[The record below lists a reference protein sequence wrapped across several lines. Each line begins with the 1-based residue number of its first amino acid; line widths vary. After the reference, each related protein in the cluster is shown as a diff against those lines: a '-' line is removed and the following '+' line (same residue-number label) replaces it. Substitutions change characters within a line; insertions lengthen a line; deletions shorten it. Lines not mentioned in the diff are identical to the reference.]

1 MSEIN
6 FKPDVNNSNN
16 DKKEHVKKPV
26 FETKKDLIMYYQ
38 TSIRNVFLST
48 AVSFAALGYSRFYRD
63 KSKIYTIGMVFVSL
77 LLILSSLMLNV
88 FLYNHINE
96 YMKKLDF
103 MEINKWL
110 NINKLAIMFHVIL
123 LFFVLHTL
131 YRLFFNKQFTK
142 SS

>member
-6 FKPDVNNSNN
+6 LETNANN
-16 DKKEHVKKPV
+16 DKKENTKKPI

-63 KSKIYTIGMVFVSL
+63 KSKMYTVGMTFVSL
-77 LLILSSLMLNV
+77 LLILCSFILNV

-103 MEINKWL
+103 MELNKWL
-110 NINKLAIMFHVIL
+110 NINRLAILMHVLL
-123 LFFVLHTL
+123 LFFVIYTL
-131 YRLFFNKQFTK
+131 YRLAFNRRFT
-142 SS
+142 SSS

>member
-6 FKPDVNNSNN
+6 LETNANN
-16 DKKEHVKKPV
+16 DKKENTKKAV

-63 KSKIYTIGMVFVSL
+63 KSKIYTVGMTVVSL
-77 LLILSSLMLNV
+77 LLILCSFMLNV

-103 MEINKWL
+103 MELNKWL
-110 NINKLAIMFHVIL
+110 NINRLAILMHVLL
-123 LFFVLHTL
+123 LFFVIYTL
-131 YRLFFNKQFTK
+131 YRLAFNRRFA
-142 SS
+142 SSS

>member
-6 FKPDVNNSNN
+6 FKTDVNNSNN
-16 DKKEHVKKPV
+16 DKKEKAKKPV

-63 KSKIYTIGMVFVSL
+63 KSKMYAIGMTFVSL
-77 LLILSSLMLNV
+77 LLVICSLLLNI

-96 YMKKLDF
+96 YMKKLEF
-103 MEINKWL
+103 TELNNWL
-110 NINKLAIMFHVIL
+110 NINKLAIMIHTLL
-123 LFFVLHTL
+123 LFFVLYTL
-131 YRLFFNKQFTK
+131 YRLVFNKQYTK